1 MSHEYEEELVCSE
14 CGCGLCQQCG
24 CCYNT
29 GCQMCCCPTVTS
41 DDDSETRLA
50 TLTRV
55 MNEAFESGKLTKE
68 AIDRAIVD
76 FRKEHPYKSNEQSL
90 GELS

>member
-1 MSHEYEEELVCSE
+1 
-14 CGCGLCQQCG
+14 
-24 CCYNT
+24 
-29 GCQMCCCPTVTS
+29 
-41 DDDSETRLA
+41 
-50 TLTRV
+50 